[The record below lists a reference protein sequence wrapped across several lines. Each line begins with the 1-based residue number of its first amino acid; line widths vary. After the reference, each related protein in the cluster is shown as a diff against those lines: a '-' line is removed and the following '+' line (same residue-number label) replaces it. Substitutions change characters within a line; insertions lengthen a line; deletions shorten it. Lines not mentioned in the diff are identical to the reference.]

1 MLLLEW
7 ILWAV
12 SCKERCG
19 HKMHIITGD
28 DNCLSAGDFCTA
40 VPQWERSK
48 DKDGDRQVRDAY
60 ICIEICDCRMRD
72 SLCAAV
78 TILFWAAAMT
88 IYLLYYTIFGFLCQG
103 ISPKRQIYPAKNY
116 EFEAETGDMRQIFC
130 KLPTFFR
137 FFTK

>member
-1 MLLLEW
+1 
-7 ILWAV
+7 
-12 SCKERCG
+12 
-19 HKMHIITGD
+19 
-28 DNCLSAGDFCTA
+28 
-40 VPQWERSK
+40 
-48 DKDGDRQVRDAY
+48 
-60 ICIEICDCRMRD
+60 MRD

-88 IYLLYYTIFGFLCQG
+88 VYLLYYTIFGFLCQG

-116 EFEAETGDMRQIFC
+116 EFEAETGDVRQIFC